1 MHRPQRFSFVVF
13 LVVMQ
18 SAAGCSSRPSNPHQ
32 PQALEESIEAFS
44 LLNKPLRA
52 PLLGDDVRRR
62 REEQLAAAQFEYDR
76 DPHDEEAIIWLG
88 RRLAYLGRYREAID
102 VFTNGLAIQ
111 PESYKLLRHRGHR
124 YITTRKLD
132 LAIADLQ
139 RAAKIIENVPD
150 EVEPDGQPNRLNIP
164 MSTSHTNIFYH
175 LGLAHFLR
183 GEYADAERAYQRC
196 ARFVKN
202 DDMQVATKYW
212 LELTLLRLHRTA
224 DANALL
230 DTISADMNVIENHS
244 YHRLL
249 LYFAGRIDASAVSS
263 PDAEDVSIDQATV
276 GFGLG
281 MHDLLQGR
289 EDQAIARFRDVT
301 ENTNWAAFGHIA
313 AEAELAQRDSR

>member
-1 MHRPQRFSFVVF
+1 M
-13 LVVMQ
+13 
-18 SAAGCSSRPSNPHQ
+18 
-32 PQALEESIEAFS
+32 
-44 LLNKPLRA
+44 
-52 PLLGDDVRRR
+52 
-62 REEQLAAAQFEYDR
+62 
-76 DPHDEEAIIWLG
+76 
-88 RRLAYLGRYREAID
+88 
-102 VFTNGLAIQ
+102 
-111 PESYKLLRHRGHR
+111 
-124 YITTRKLD
+124 
-132 LAIADLQ
+132 Q
-139 RAAKIIENVPD
+139 RAAQLIENVPD
-150 EVEPDGQPNRLNIP
+150 DVEPDGQPNRLNIP
-164 MSTSHTNIFYH
+164 TSTSHTNIFYH

-202 DDMQVATKYW
+202 DDMRVATKYW

-281 MHDLLQGR
+281 MHDLLRGR
-289 EDQAIARFRDVT
+289 EDQAIARFRDVI